1 LADDRLVVFKVLE
14 HHAPAAQPLASVQA
28 EVVAAIRKSQGTK
41 AALAAADAAV
51 KRLASGENADAVF
64 KSLGV
69 AAAPAA
75 FVARSDPQLPAQL
88 RQVAFAVPQ
97 PTDGKPV
104 YRALPLDGGGAA
116 LLVVS
121 AVKPGTAGTNPTNDQ
136 QLLEQYQ
143 KRDREAELQA
153 YEAALM
159 RAADVKRN
167 PKVFE

>member
-1 LADDRLVVFKVLE
+1 VPV
-14 HHAPAAQPLASVQA
+14 S
-28 EVVAAIRKSQGTK
+28 
-41 AALAAADAAV
+41 
-51 KRLASGENADAVF
+51 
-64 KSLGV
+64 
-69 AAAPAA
+69 PAA

-97 PTDGKPV
+97 PVAGKPV
-104 YRALPLDGGGAA
+104 YRALSLDSGGAA
-116 LLVVS
+116 LLAVS
-121 AVKPGTAGTNPTNDQ
+121 AVKAGTAGMNETSDQ